1 MTDSQENRKPL
12 VDPIEEVQ
20 WGEDRKDNLGYKN
33 ESDRY
38 EKRGLED
45 WEMVEYMS
53 EKSDHRIPYWFFAL
67 FIILLLV
74 AIGLTFPFWG
84 VRPGFE
90 RPWFDWGI
98 PAGAAWVI
106 VMTAVIYYLVDYR
119 VAQEEKREEEK
130 AQREKDNASRKT
142 ANST

>member
-1 MTDSQENRKPL
+1 MTDSQESKEPL
-12 VDPIEEVQ
+12 VDAIEEVQ
-20 WGEDRKDNLGYKN
+20 WGEDRKDNLGYKD

-38 EKRGLED
+38 DKRGLED

-53 EKSDHRIPYWFFAL
+53 EKSDHKIPYWFFAL

-106 VMTAVIYYLVDYR
+106 SMAAVIYYLVDYR
-119 VAQEEKREEEK
+119 VAQEEKKE
-130 AQREKDNASRKT
+130 QQEKDKVDRKT
-142 ANST
+142 ADSA

>member
-1 MTDSQENRKPL
+1 MNDIPQKKKPL
-12 VDPIEEVQ
+12 VDPIKEVE
-20 WGEDRKDNLGYKN
+20 WGEERGDHLGYKDVN
-33 ESDRY
+33 DRI

-67 FIILLLV
+67 FFILLLV

-98 PAGAAWVI
+98 PAGVAWGVT
-106 VMTAVIYYLVDYR
+106 MAAVIYYLVDYR
-119 VAQEEKREEEK
+119 IHRAEKKEEEEK
-130 AQREKDNASRKT
+130 AKAAASKNAAGK
-142 ANST
+142 N

>member
-1 MTDSQENRKPL
+1 MTDLQESKEPL
-12 VDPIEEVQ
+12 VDAIEEVQ
-20 WGEDRKDNLGYKN
+20 WGEDRKGNLGYKD
-33 ESDRY
+33 ESDRFD
-38 EKRGLED
+38 KRGLED

-53 EKSDHRIPYWFFAL
+53 EKSDHKIPYWFFAL

-98 PAGAAWVI
+98 PAGAAWVTS
-106 VMTAVIYYLVDYR
+106 MAAVIYYLVDYR
-119 VAQEEKREEEK
+119 VAQEEKKE
-130 AQREKDNASRKT
+130 QQEKDKVDRKT
-142 ANST
+142 AGSA